1 MKLLVT
7 CLFAILTTLHAQTLI
22 LSDNFQYTKASSAME
37 YVADTNHSL
46 SIEKIDEADW
56 KPMISSNL
64 GGFNNYPSWT
74 KCSLKNDTDKDQKF
88 IIKNPRA
95 GMDEIDIYIIR
106 NKKINHTTLGA
117 MYPIEQRSIPHRY
130 SAELIELAP
139 QEEVKIISRLA
150 NYIGSTEGEWEVFD
164 RKYFLEFTMLE
175 SLWWG
180 IFIGVY
186 LALFFY
192 ATPILIASKDK
203 LLALF
208 FSLYTASSIG
218 YQLAINGIFYSL
230 GLHGEIINIVTL
242 FFGILFLTF
251 TILVV
256 LRFLKMTHH
265 QGNLSKILRLV
276 LVLLACEILIA
287 MICIFLPQLLRS
299 FSIMILFTAI
309 LVVFIWLLMLKDL
322 LQKSHDKIFRYIF
335 IGYTAIFIAYAYQM
349 SISLGIFPLNAFSIY
364 SVSLG
369 GMIEMYFFALGISA
383 YIKQIQYEKIKNE
396 QLLDFQMRFASIGR
410 VIGNISHQWKMPM
423 VRAGS
428 LLTHIEA
435 LIHFKNTK
443 TLSEIE
449 QIIPQ
454 IRSHFIFMQNT
465 IDEFYSLYRKNTNK
479 AEFKLLNVINDVWG
493 MLSTKVSACDMKLHI
508 RDLQDTQL
516 YSFEYSFSHI
526 VIILI
531 DNALDAM
538 KNRAISNPHMMID
551 ISHENG
557 MIQIIFEDNCGGIEQ
572 NPIESIFDTEI
583 SSKHSSKI
591 TGGLGLS
598 IVKLLVN
605 EKFGGTITASNTE
618 VGAKFVLHIPMNDR
632 QH

>member
-1 MKLLVT
+1 MKLLIGF
-7 CLFAILTTLHAQTLI
+7 LFAFLTTLHAQKIL
-22 LSDNFQYTKASSAME
+22 LSDNFQYTKASSSME
-37 YVADTNHSL
+37 YVADVNNSL
-46 SIEKIDEADW
+46 SIDKIDEAKW
-56 KPMISSNL
+56 QPMTSSNL
-64 GGFNNYPSWT
+64 GGFNDYPSWI
-74 KCSLKNDTDKDQKF
+74 KCSLKNDSDKDQKY

-106 NKKINHTTLGA
+106 DKEISHSILGA
-117 MYPIEQRSIPHRY
+117 MYPISSRTIPHRY

-150 NYIGSTEGEWEVFD
+150 NYIGSTEGEWEIFD

-180 IFIGVY
+180 LFIGVY

-192 ATPILIASKDK
+192 ATPIVIASKDK
-203 LLALF
+203 PLALF
-208 FSLYTASSIG
+208 FSLYALSSIG

-230 GLHGEIINIVTL
+230 GLHGEIINIITL
-242 FFGILFLTF
+242 LFGIFFLTF

-265 QGNLSKILRLV
+265 QGNLSHILRLV
-276 LVLLACEILIA
+276 LVLLTCEFLLAILCLFA
-287 MICIFLPQLLRS
+287 PKLLL
-299 FSIMILFTAI
+299 FISIMLLFTAI

-335 IGYTAIFIAYAYQM
+335 IGYTAIFMAYSYQM
-349 SISLGIFPLNAFSIY
+349 SISLGIFPLNSFSIY

-369 GMIEMYFFALGISA
+369 GMIEMYFFALGISS
-383 YIKQIQYEKIKNE
+383 YIKQIQHEKIKNE

-435 LIHFKNTK
+435 LIHFKNNK
-443 TLSEIE
+443 TLNEIE

-465 IDEFYSLYRKNTNK
+465 IDEFYLLYSKNTNK

-493 MLSTKVSACDMKLHI
+493 MLSTKVSSCEMKLHI
-508 RDLQDTQL
+508 KDLQDTQL

-538 KNRAISNPHMMID
+538 KNRAIANPQMMID
-551 ISHENG
+551 ISHQNG
-557 MIQIIFEDNCGGIEQ
+557 MIKIIFEDNCGGIEQ
-572 NPIESIFDTEI
+572 QPIESIFDTEI
-583 SSKHSSKI
+583 SSKHASKV

-605 EKFGGTITASNTE
+605 EKFAGTISASNTME
-618 VGAKFVLHIPMNDR
+618 GAKFVLHIPMVTK
-632 QH
+632 

>member
-1 MKLLVT
+1 MKLLIG
-7 CLFAILTTLHAQTLI
+7 CLFTFLASLHAQTMI
-22 LSDNFQYTKASSAME
+22 LSDNFQYAKASSSME
-37 YVADTNHSL
+37 YVADINHSL
-46 SIEKIDEADW
+46 SIEKIDEANW
-56 KPMISSNL
+56 QPMTSSNL

-74 KCSLKNDTDKDQKF
+74 RCSLKNASDKEQKF

-95 GMDEIDIYIIR
+95 GMDKIDIYIIR
-106 NKKINHTTLGA
+106 DKEIRHTILGA
-117 MYPIEQRSIPHRY
+117 MYPISERTVPHRY
-130 SAELIELAP
+130 SAELIELGP
-139 QEEVKIISRLA
+139 QEEVQIISRLT
-150 NYIGSTEGEWEVFD
+150 NYIGSTEGEWEIFD
-164 RKYFLEFTMLE
+164 RKYFLEFTMFE

-180 IFIGVY
+180 LFIGVY

-192 ATPILIASKDK
+192 ATPILVPSKDK
-203 LLALF
+203 PLALF
-208 FSLYTASSIG
+208 FSFYAASSIG

-230 GLHGEIINIVTL
+230 GLHGDIINIITL

-265 QGNLSKILRLV
+265 QGNLSYILRLV
-276 LVLLACEILIA
+276 LILLACEILVA
-287 MICIFLPQLLRS
+287 MICFFVPQLLRS

-335 IGYTAIFIAYAYQM
+335 IGYTAIFIAYSYQM
-349 SISLGIFPLNAFSIY
+349 SISLGIFPLNSLSIY

-369 GMIEMYFFALGISA
+369 GMIEMYFFALGISS
-383 YIKQIQYEKIKNE
+383 YISQIQHEKIKNE

-435 LIHFKNTK
+435 LIHFKNNK

-449 QIIPQ
+449 HIIPE
-454 IRSHFIFMQNT
+454 IRAHFVFMQNT
-465 IDEFYSLYRKNTNK
+465 IDEFYSLYSKNTSK
-479 AEFKLLNVINDVWG
+479 AEFKLLHVINDVWG
-493 MLSTKVSACDMKLHI
+493 MLSTKVSACEMKLHI
-508 RDLQDTQL
+508 KDLQDTQL

-551 ISHENG
+551 ISHHDG

-572 NPIESIFDTEI
+572 KPIESIFDTEI
-583 SSKHSSKI
+583 SSKHSSKV

-605 EKFGGTITASNTE
+605 EKFGGTITASNTRE
-618 VGAKFVLHIPMNDR
+618 GAKFILHLPMDDG

>member
-1 MKLLVT
+1 MRLLIG
-7 CLFAILTTLHAQTLI
+7 CFFALFTTLHAQTMI
-22 LSDNFQYTKASSAME
+22 LSHNFQYAKASSSME
-37 YVADTNHSL
+37 FIADINRSL
-46 SIEKIDEADW
+46 SIEKIHEANW
-56 KPMISSNL
+56 RPMISSNL

-74 KCSLKNDTDKDQKF
+74 KCSLKNDSEKNQKF

-106 NKKINHTTLGA
+106 EKEISHTALGA
-117 MYPIEQRSIPHRY
+117 MYPISSRIVPHRY

-139 QEEVKIISRLA
+139 QEEVQIISRLA

-164 RKYFLEFTMLE
+164 RKYFLEFTMIE

-203 LLALF
+203 TLALF
-208 FSLYTASSIG
+208 FSFYAASSIG

-230 GLHGEIINIVTL
+230 GLHGEIINIITL
-242 FFGILFLTF
+242 VFGILFLTF

-276 LVLLACEILIA
+276 LILLACEILIA
-287 MICIFLPQLLRS
+287 MICFFVPQLLRS
-299 FSIMILFTAI
+299 FSIMIFFTAI
-309 LVVFIWLLMLKDL
+309 LVIFIWLLMLKDL
-322 LQKSHDKIFRYIF
+322 IQKSHDKIFRYIF

-349 SISLGIFPLNAFSIY
+349 SISVGIFPLNAFSIY
-364 SVSLG
+364 CVSLG
-369 GMIEMYFFALGISA
+369 GMIEMFFFSLGISS
-383 YIKQIQYEKIKNE
+383 YIKQIQHEKHQNE

-435 LIHFKNTK
+435 LIHFKNRK

-465 IDEFYSLYRKNTNK
+465 IDEFYSLYSKNTSK
-479 AEFKLLNVINDVWG
+479 AEFKLLNVINDIWG
-493 MLSTKVSACDMKLHI
+493 MLSSKASAYEMKLHI

-531 DNALDAM
+531 DNALDAI
-538 KNRAISNPHMMID
+538 KNRDISNPYMMID
-551 ISHENG
+551 ISHQNG

-572 NPIESIFDTEI
+572 TPIESIFDTDI
-583 SSKHSSKI
+583 SSKHASKVN
-591 TGGLGLS
+591 GGLGLC

-605 EKFGGTITASNTE
+605 EKFGGTITSSNTKE
-618 VGAKFVLHIPMNDR
+618 GAKFTLHLPMNSE
-632 QH
+632 QN